1 MGAPPVTPVLRTPA
15 NDDAKKQELYV
26 LLIIDVPAHSRVSV
40 RAPLPA
46 PPATS
51 SAVCSPRL
59 SQGCSPATEVRRG
72 RRRRRDVRAPPSFQ
86 ANMHTAQKGGGP
98 KLPKAPLRSTECASV
113 PRVCPGEGRAQERPK
128 VHFCTSHSRP
138 LDPEGGLASHL
149 GGRCPLYVCARVCFN
164 QPVRSHRA

>member
-86 ANMHTAQKGGGP
+86 ANMHTAQKGGG
-98 KLPKAPLRSTECASV
+98 APSSRKLRSAPPSV
-113 PRVCPGEGRAQERPK
+113 RACRESAPARGGLKSGLRYTFAQATPVRWTPRVGSRHIWVAGA
-128 VHFCTSHSRP
+128 HCT
-138 LDPEGGLASHL
+138 
-149 GGRCPLYVCARVCFN
+149 CARACVSIS
-164 QPVRSHRA
+164 P